1 MAEMMIESDVLE
13 EMQTKFQDAVDMIGK
28 AIDTKRPIW
37 IRHHDDCDGYSG
49 GVVLEKAIL
58 KRLHKRHMR
67 ESDVFYF
74 YKRNAT
80 RTPYYDYIDAN
91 KDLAFILS
99 DEERFSRKRP
109 LVIII
114 DNGSSKQDLLALK
127 KLKLYD
133 IQTIVI
139 DHHPADKENDEFLDV
154 HINPMH
160 HTSEYRFSAGMICA
174 EIAGMI
180 DDVEDRE
187 LFAALSGI
195 ADKIDGNEIESYI
208 SLAEKKGFTREY
220 LGDLASVFDFEVNNI
235 GHLEAR
241 QYVQDLMFGNHER
254 QKEIVKLVKPILD
267 EVSKDVLTV
276 VEKYA
281 DSVDYEKFF
290 LGIIDID
297 KTFYR
302 RDISNGKVANT
313 ALKYLEQKLEKPGVM
328 LGCGDEFITF
338 RISKVVDVDMNKIRI
353 HLMDKFPSALVR
365 GGGHAKAGTINFSK
379 ISKNIIFD
387 EIKEYLKEM

>member
-1 MAEMMIESDVLE
+1 MAKMMIESDILDKLQV
-13 EMQTKFQDAVDMIGK
+13 KFQEAVDMIIK
-28 AIDTKRPIW
+28 AAESKRPIW

-74 YKRNAT
+74 YKRSAT

-91 KDLAFILS
+91 KDLAFILA
-99 DEERFSRKRP
+99 DEDRFSRKRP

-139 DHHPADKENDEFLDV
+139 DHHPADEENDKYLDV

-160 HTSEYRFSAGMICA
+160 HTDGYRFSAGMICS

-180 DDVEDRE
+180 DEVEDRE
-187 LFAALSGI
+187 LFASLSGV
-195 ADKIDGNEIESYI
+195 ADKIDGQEIEEYLK
-208 SLAEKKGFTREY
+208 LAEAKGFSRDY
-220 LGDLASVFDFEVNNI
+220 LNDLASVVDFEVNHI
-235 GHLEAR
+235 AHLEAR
-241 QYVQDLMFGNHER
+241 QYIQDLFFGNHER
-254 QKEIVKLVKPILD
+254 QREIVALVKPILD
-267 EVSKDVLTV
+267 EVSSDVLKV

-281 DSVDYEKFF
+281 ESFDYEDFF
-290 LGIIDID
+290 LGVIDID
-297 KTFYR
+297 QTFYR
-302 RDISNGKVANT
+302 RDISNGKIANT
-313 ALKYLEQKLEKPGVM
+313 ALNYLSDKTSKPGVM
-328 LGCGDEFITF
+328 LGMGKEFITF
-338 RISKVVDVDMNKIRI
+338 RISKELDLDMNKIRL
-353 HLMDKFPSALVR
+353 HLMDKFPFALVR
-365 GGGHAKAGTINFSK
+365 GGGHAKAGTISFSE
-379 ISKNIIFD
+379 ITREIIFE
-387 EIKEYLKEM
+387 EIKDYLKK